1 MKSTLFLIL
10 TTLTLIQGN
19 QETPVLKRC
28 YVTQEIQQREEQ
40 KFIDK
45 INKERE
51 TKKKAEEQ
59 LKRAEEERTKK
70 ETERK
75 QRELKR
81 AEEEKCKKEEL
92 KKAQEEKRK
101 AEEERIKKEEQ
112 IEEERIKKEE
122 KENAQRAFE
131 QQISKPNS
139 ITIKGRT
146 FPLVTGGQS
155 SIDNNTDSITI
166 VTSIAAR
173 RQVKY
178 TEKTHSDDTSW
189 FGALHDY
196 NGGNLLWDTPEY
208 IYYTDVN
215 GLTKKYF
222 LEFVSPLRQYPVP
235 DSYDLYN
242 MELGAGFVP
251 NRIAIQTCQGYGN
264 GVDRFYVFREE
275 GYSDSSYETPF
286 FFCDNYSYDV
296 CVHDN

>member
-1 MKSTLFLIL
+1 MLYKPRN
-10 TTLTLIQGN
+10 TTKG
-19 QETPVLKRC
+19 
-28 YVTQEIQQREEQ
+28 
-40 KFIDK
+40 
-45 INKERE
+45 
-51 TKKKAEEQ
+51 
-59 LKRAEEERTKK
+59 RTKIYWK
-70 ETERK
+70 DKSWRRK
-75 QRELKR
+75 NKKRNRKKQKELKR
-81 AEEEKCKKEEL
+81 AEEEKRKKEEL
-92 KKAQEEKRK
+92 KKAQEKKKK
-101 AEEERIKKEEQ
+101 AEEERIK
-112 IEEERIKKEE
+112 

-178 TEKTHSDDTSW
+178 TEKTHSDGTSW

-235 DSYDLYN
+235 DYYDLYN

-275 GYSDSSYETPF
+275 GYSDPSYETPF
-286 FFCDNYSYDV
+286 FFCDNYSYNV